1 MNHKNYYTETKK
13 LSEKEQVH
21 LPHTFLQRFKCFA
34 HLVLYCIDGDMQ
46 PYGYFFI
53 FHTIPLGQ
61 QEHLLAFSGKASIAV
76 QIRASS

>member
-1 MNHKNYYTETKK
+1 MPKPKIIR
-13 LSEKEQVH
+13 KEQVH
-21 LPHTFLQRFKCFA
+21 PSCTFLQRFKCPA
-34 HLVLYCIDGDMQ
+34 HLVLYCIDRDMQ

>member
-1 MNHKNYYTETKK
+1 MPKPKIIR
-13 LSEKEQVH
+13 KEQVH
-21 LPHTFLQRFKCFA
+21 LSHTFLQRFKCFA
-34 HLVLYCIDGDMQ
+34 HLVFYCIDRDMQ

-53 FHTIPLGQ
+53 FHTIPLSQ